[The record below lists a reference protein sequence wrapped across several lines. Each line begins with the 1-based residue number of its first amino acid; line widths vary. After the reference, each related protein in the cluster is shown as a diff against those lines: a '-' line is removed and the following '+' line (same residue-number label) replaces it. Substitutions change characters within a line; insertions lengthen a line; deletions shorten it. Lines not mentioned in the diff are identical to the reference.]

1 MPLLFGPRL
10 NACFA
15 RHGLPLSVIKS
26 TRDFLELIKFEHT
39 VFALPFAYLGMIL
52 AAQGLP
58 TWFHFAWITI
68 AMVAARTLAM
78 GANRLADRDL
88 DARNPRTA
96 ERPLVVGTISSRT
109 VWSGLGISAIV
120 LGLAA
125 FMLGP
130 LPFRLLPGALLFVVG
145 YPFAKRF
152 TSLSHLVL
160 GFTDGLA
167 PMGAWAAIR
176 GSLFTAS
183 DLPAWLLLGVVTF
196 WIGGF
201 DLIYACQDVEVDRR
215 ERLHAVPAIYG
226 IPAALRLSAAFHV
239 LTGVL
244 LLALGWSLQL
254 GVAYWIGVAVTLGLL
269 AYEHVL
275 VTPDD
280 LSRLDF
286 AFFNLN
292 SVISITLFVGA
303 LIAQL
308 MSTMRP

>member
-1 MPLLFGPRL
+1 MRVLD
-10 NACFA
+10 
-15 RHGLPLSVIKS
+15 S
-26 TRDFLELIKFEHT
+26 TRAFLELIKFEHT

-52 AAQGLP
+52 AASGLP
-58 TWFHFAWITI
+58 TWHDFAWITV

-78 GANRLADRDL
+78 GANRLADKEL

-96 ERPLVVGTISSRT
+96 GRPLVVGQISVST
-109 VWSGLGISAIV
+109 TWLGLAVSGAV

-125 FMLGP
+125 YMLGP
-130 LPFRLLPGALLFVVG
+130 LPFQLLPGAMLFVLG

-152 TSLSHLVL
+152 TSLSHLIL

-176 GSLFTAS
+176 GSLFTPA
-183 DLPAWLLLGVVTF
+183 DLPAWLLLGIVTF

-201 DLIYACQDVEVDRR
+201 DMIYALQDVEFDRQ
-215 ERLHAVPAIYG
+215 EGLHAIPALYG
-226 IPAALRLSAAFHV
+226 IPAALRLSAACHV
-239 LTGVL
+239 ITGL
-244 LLALGWSLQL
+244 LLIGLGWSLQL
-254 GVAYWIGVAVTLGLL
+254 GLPYWVGTAITLGLL
-269 AYEHVL
+269 AYEHAL

-280 LSRLDF
+280 LSRIDF

-292 SVISITLFVGA
+292 SVISITLFAGT

-308 MSTMRP
+308 MPPLKA